1 MNRSLW
7 LHALSYM
14 QLKFRKFNVSYILVR
29 RKIGEMKNDI
39 KDLKEQNKKYVI
51 EESKDS
57 DFNLNDCFDN
67 VFN

>member
-1 MNRSLW
+1 
-7 LHALSYM
+7 
-14 QLKFRKFNVSYILVR
+14 
-29 RKIGEMKNDI
+29 MKNNI